1 MIRATLSILFLAIT
15 ASLTACARSAAS
27 ASVPTTVPS
36 TSSPVATVTSSPIAT
51 PSDSPSPTITTP
63 RALVASLTTVA
74 RTATPASQSPSV
86 DTTDVGSGA
95 NRTTTTFIQTP
106 TITASSSTGVS
117 TPSGQQTVTLADNG
131 KTIDLQVGQ
140 SFLLALGTGYDWSVD
155 LADQSVVS
163 RVVGILVVRGAQG
176 IYKAHQPGHTTLTAV
191 GDPPCRKAQPACGLP
206 SRLFKVDIVVQ

>member
-1 MIRATLSILFLAIT
+1 MIRATLSILLLAIM

-36 TSSPVATVTSSPIAT
+36 TSTPVTMAMPSPTT
-51 PSDSPSPTITTP
+51 SPSPIIAATPTTEATP
-63 RALVASLTTVA
+63 TVTVA
-74 RTATPASQSPSV
+74 DATPTVQPTSGVSI
-86 DTTDVGSGA
+86 DVIGSGE
-95 NRTTTTFIQTP
+95 NRTT
-106 TITASSSTGVS
+106 ITAGQTATVPAGNGITGVS
-117 TPSGQQTVTLADNG
+117 TSAGQQTVTLADNG